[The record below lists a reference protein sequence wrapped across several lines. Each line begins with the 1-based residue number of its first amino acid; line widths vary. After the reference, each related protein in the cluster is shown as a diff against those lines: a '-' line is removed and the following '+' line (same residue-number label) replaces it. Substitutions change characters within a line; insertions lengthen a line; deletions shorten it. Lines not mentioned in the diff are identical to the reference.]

1 MMTGKII
8 AYKSLLEL
16 LTSESETLNKML
28 KDKLKIYNQKL
39 ENYTEISNKVF
50 EENQENINDFKTIF
64 NSAYNSSY
72 KTINET
78 FKNQDRIIFNKGF
91 NLDEEKEVIYFK
103 VLDEQEITIER
114 FVVTD
119 KEIVFFFNGDVEIN
133 AIKSIIKDNNG
144 INIVPKEI
152 IIQNSLGT
160 SYFLEDFN
168 RFFEFKENQ
177 YDTQTFISNAKKV
190 NSIRFVFDTIPN
202 MALSSF
208 VFLSLTYESD
218 NEFIIKYDN
227 VFKKNKLIKLKR
239 NISDKYKMLKYYI
252 SFDGV
257 SFDEFNWTD
266 PELEKMD
273 IEDDIKILT
282 LPDKIPTNIF
292 IKLLSDKTVKI
303 NQGTVVKTENYI
315 EQIVPKNFINEKET
329 FKYKYHID
337 NKGGKIKNNSIKIY
351 LSNKY
356 AKLLIDNKKE
366 LIDIVSEKGRNLI
379 ADGFINVEKTKLDR
393 ADEFFLLDFDSLD
406 SLENINNEL
415 GFFIKD
421 TLYLPSLF
429 YEENIYFRVSY
440 DVEFTEDSNSINT
453 YTPFIFDLDLMAG
466 D

>member
-1 MMTGKII
+1 MTGKII
-8 AYKSLLEL
+8 SYNSLLEL

-78 FKNQDRIIFNKGF
+78 FKNQDKLLFNKGF
-91 NLDEEKEVIYFK
+91 ILDEEKEAIYFK
-103 VLDEQEITIER
+103 VLDEQEIKAER

-119 KEIVFFFNGDVEIN
+119 KEIVFFFNEDIEIN

-177 YDTQTFISNAKKV
+177 YDTQIFISNAKKV
-190 NSIRFVFDTIPN
+190 NSIKFVFDIMPN
-202 MALSSF
+202 MVLSSF

-218 NEFIIKYDN
+218 NELILKYDN
-227 VFKKNKLIKLKR
+227 IFKKNKLIKLKR
-239 NISDKYKMLKYYI
+239 NISDKYKILKYYV
-252 SFDGV
+252 SFDGI

-266 PELEKMD
+266 PELEKID

-282 LPDKIPTNIF
+282 LPEKIPNNIF
-292 IKLLSDKTVKI
+292 IKLISDKSIKI
-303 NQGTVVKTENYI
+303 TQGTVVKTENYI
-315 EQIVPKNFINEKET
+315 EQIVPKNYIEEKET
-329 FKYKYHID
+329 FKYKYPID
-337 NKGGKIKNNSIKIY
+337 NKGGKIKKNTIKIY

-356 AKLLIDNKKE
+356 AKLLMDKKKE

-379 ADGFINVEKTKLDR
+379 ADGFIDVEKTSLDR
-393 ADEFFLLDFDSLD
+393 NDEFFLLDFDSLD
-406 SLENINNEL
+406 SLENIDNEL
-415 GFFIKD
+415 GFFMKD
-421 TLYLPSLF
+421 ILYLPSLF

-453 YTPFIFDLDLMAG
+453 YTPFVFDLDIMAG